1 MHRQKDPTDRN
12 ATAVVDRAIQTLKKD
27 LAGKVAREGGGWGDH
42 VDEAAEAYNARPHQA
57 VTVAPEDV
65 ETMPAAT
72 FRVYQDN
79 AAKFQHN
86 KELTERRKRRLE
98 EAGAF
103 RAPTNA
109 RRSFEPQYGPARDVA
124 SVDSS

>member
-1 MHRQKDPTDRN
+1 M
-12 ATAVVDRAIQTLKKD
+12 
-27 LAGKVAREGGGWGDH
+27 
-42 VDEAAEAYNARPHQA
+42 
-57 VTVAPEDV
+57 APKNV

-86 KELTERRKRRLE
+86 KELTEGRKRRLE

-124 SVDSS
+124 SVESMVVRATDGTETLLKHALPVPRGSAE